1 MTEMQ
6 RQVQTMMRGF
16 LLVLSIAIVAGIALM
31 LSGCRLLQP
40 AYTFHGSVI
49 ETPIPA
55 APIRLN
61 DQRGQPFQLGDVN
74 GQAVLIFFGY
84 THCPDVCPTTL
95 GLLRRARTQLGN
107 MADRTRVIF
116 ITVDPQRD
124 TVESLNHYLSGFDPS
139 FIGLSGDMGALETV
153 WQSYGVFREKAEGTA
168 AAYAV
173 NHSTRLYLV
182 DPQGRLRVTY
192 SMDISADDLV
202 TDVQHVLQE
211 Q

>member
-16 LLVLSIAIVAGIALM
+16 LVALSLAIVAGIALM

-49 ETPIPA
+49 ETPIAA
-55 APIRLN
+55 APLN
-61 DQRGQPFQLGDVN
+61 LKDQRGQPFQLNDVN
-74 GQAVLIFFGY
+74 GQAALIFFGY

-95 GLLRRARTQLGN
+95 GFLRRTRAQLGS

-116 ITVDPQRD
+116 VTVDPERD
-124 TVESLNHYLSGFDPS
+124 TSESLNQYLSGFDPS
-139 FIGLSGDMGALETV
+139 FIGLSGNIDEMETV
-153 WQSYGVFREKAEGTA
+153 WKGYGVFREKADHT

-192 SMDISADDLV
+192 SMDISADALV
-202 TDVQHVLQE
+202 ADVQQILQE